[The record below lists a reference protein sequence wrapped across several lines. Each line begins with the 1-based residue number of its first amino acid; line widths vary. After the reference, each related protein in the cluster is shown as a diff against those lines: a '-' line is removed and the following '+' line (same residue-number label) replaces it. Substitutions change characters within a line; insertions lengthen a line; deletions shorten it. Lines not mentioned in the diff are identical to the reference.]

1 MHAKK
6 QGNPETG
13 KQGNKVY
20 PYPQPCGQAL
30 AWTLLLLI
38 QLFQLLD
45 AAKGNPV
52 KDSLILFFL
61 WRLDATINLHAPL
74 DKESSQMLQGGISSY
89 LIPLGRTLAGF
100 IAALLLAFLGDV
112 TARVFNLAIGFP
124 WSQAVHQNII
134 LIGIGVGAGI
144 GAYLAWMSL
153 SPRWYLLLGWV
164 MLVLAGGIVGAYLG
178 SIYGPGVDPT
188 YWWSRFATDP
198 TIYLSA
204 AALSTIV
211 ATILG
216 LINDICTTARR
227 RAEFKHLQSSN
238 WAIRQ

>member
-1 MHAKK
+1 MRSAVDYHCPKGIRFSHC
-6 QGNPETG
+6 QVSRG
-13 KQGNKVY
+13 
-20 PYPQPCGQAL
+20 
-30 AWTLLLLI
+30 WLLLRS
-38 QLFQLLD
+38 FF
-45 AAKGNPV
+45 
-52 KDSLILFFL
+52 SLYS
-61 WRLDATINLHAPL
+61 LDATINLHTTS

-89 LIPLGRTLAGF
+89 VIPVGRTLAGF
-100 IAALLLAFLGDV
+100 ISALLLAFLGDV
-112 TARVFNLAIGFP
+112 TARVFNLVIGYP
-124 WSQAVHQNII
+124 WSQSVHQNII

-144 GAYLAWMSL
+144 GAYLGWMSL
-153 SPRWYLLLGWV
+153 SPRWHLLLGWV

-216 LINDICTTARR
+216 LINDICITARR

-238 WAIRQ
+238 WTIRQ

>member
-1 MHAKK
+1 
-6 QGNPETG
+6 
-13 KQGNKVY
+13 
-20 PYPQPCGQAL
+20 
-30 AWTLLLLI
+30 
-38 QLFQLLD
+38 
-45 AAKGNPV
+45 
-52 KDSLILFFL
+52 
-61 WRLDATINLHAPL
+61 
-74 DKESSQMLQGGISSY
+74 MLQGGISSY
-89 LIPLGRTLAGF
+89 LLPLGRTLAGF
-100 IAALLLAFLGDV
+100 VTALLLAFLGDV

-144 GAYLAWMSL
+144 GAHLAWMSL

-164 MLVLAGGIVGAYLG
+164 LLVLAGGIVGAYLG

>member
-1 MHAKK
+1 
-6 QGNPETG
+6 
-13 KQGNKVY
+13 
-20 PYPQPCGQAL
+20 
-30 AWTLLLLI
+30 
-38 QLFQLLD
+38 
-45 AAKGNPV
+45 
-52 KDSLILFFL
+52 
-61 WRLDATINLHAPL
+61 
-74 DKESSQMLQGGISSY
+74 MLQGGISSY

-124 WSQAVHQNII
+124 WSQAVHLNII

-144 GAYLAWMSL
+144 GAYLGWMSL
-153 SPRWYLLLGWV
+153 TPRWYLLLGWV
-164 MLVLAGGIVGAYLG
+164 MLVLAGGIVGAFLG
-178 SIYGPGVDPT
+178 RIYGPGVDPT

-216 LINDICTTARR
+216 LINDVFTTARR
-227 RAEFKHLQSSN
+227 RAEFKHFQSSN